1 MKRVAA
7 AGMTLARTPQFDRVA
22 RLYRPMEYVSFGPLL
37 ERCRFAHLA
46 SIAGAR
52 RALVLGDGDG
62 RFLARLLAA
71 NHQIR
76 AHAVDASSAMLRL
89 LRARAIRTAAL
100 TPAPDRLIT
109 TCTDIRTFTPPASGY
124 DLVVT
129 HFFLD
134 CLSAAETE
142 QLIARLRPHLAP
154 GALWLVSEFHVPAN
168 SRLRAGL
175 ARTLISALYAAFR
188 LLTGLQIRRI
198 PPWQSLLGRA
208 GFTRQAT
215 RSWLGG
221 LLVSEL
227 WQATAPS
234 AAQSHQTMCQSAM
247 SPGPDVPGLDP
258 GPVPTP
264 EPPAVPEPIPAPG
277 PPPEPDPMP
286 YPGPIPA
293 PQPVT

>member
-1 MKRVAA
+1 MSIRH
-7 AGMTLARTPQFDRVA
+7 TPKFDHVA
-22 RLYRPMEYVSFGPLL
+22 RLYRPMEYLSFGPLL
-37 ERCRFAHLA
+37 ERCRFAHLPSLA
-46 SIAGAR
+46 AAR
-52 RALVLGDGDG
+52 QALILGDGDG

-71 NHQIR
+71 NHQVQ
-76 AHAVDASSAMLRL
+76 AFAVDASPAMLRL
-89 LRARAIRTAAL
+89 LRARASRTVAQSSA
-100 TPAPDRLIT
+100 RLIT

-142 QLIARLRPHLAP
+142 QLIARVRPHLTP
-154 GALWLVSEFHVPAN
+154 GALWLVSEFHIPATG
-168 SRLRAGL
+168 RLRPGL
-175 ARTLISALYAAFR
+175 ARALISTLYAAFR

-198 PPWQSLLGRA
+198 PPWQSLLAKA
-208 GFTRQAT
+208 GFTRQAS

-221 LLVSEL
+221 LLISEV

-234 AAQSHQTMCQSAM
+234 PAQSHLTMPEFVLQS
-247 SPGPDVPGLDP
+247 DIPGLDP

-264 EPPAVPEPIPAPG
+264 EPPAVPEPTPAPG
-277 PPPEPDPMP
+277 PPPEPDPEP
-286 YPGPIPA
+286 WPGPIPA